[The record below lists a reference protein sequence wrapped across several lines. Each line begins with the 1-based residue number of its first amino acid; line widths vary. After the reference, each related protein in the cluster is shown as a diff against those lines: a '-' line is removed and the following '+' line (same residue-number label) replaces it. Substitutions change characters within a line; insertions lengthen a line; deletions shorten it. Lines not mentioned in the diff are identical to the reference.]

1 MSTQFRVGPAHEPDR
16 IRLGPAAASGAEGV
30 LYRGYVELADGPVA
44 LAVKMLHPGHLPRLE
59 EWTARWRDQVRLLRQ
74 VEIPGLVAVRGGFVG
89 PLPHAPGQADESTA
103 TLYLVMEWV
112 DGVSLDQW
120 ARSLVDPEPEQLL
133 LALVPVAAALDL
145 LHSGAAT
152 GGQAVVHRD
161 VKPANILVR
170 PEGDTILVDLG
181 SVRGVA
187 RGHGRASLVG
197 TAGYIAPE
205 VLADGRYGSAA
216 DRYSLGAVAYFLLT
230 GEEPVARPEP
240 GELRRRLLDASLV
253 HGRVDLADHIAT
265 MLDPD
270 PDHRPECL
278 ANWVAQLRRSSLV
291 CLSGEL
297 PIPQRAPARNPSAPP
312 ALAADSVSR
321 TRRRRVAGVA
331 AAIAAMTLAVAAFAA
346 APAGDDPN
354 LVAAERDQSVATVA
368 GETTTTSTTLSGPA
382 TSGEVPTTVAPVTT
396 ALSPVP
402 TTSAVTSTVPAVAPP
417 TTPAADSGPR
427 AVPVITVA
435 NESYTVEVYGA
446 YEPGTRRMTGSIRRS
461 DVRAAT
467 STGTAPSDYTA
478 SWTGDFGRRCLTA
491 GGSGANMSGANALP
505 HVYGFGVV
513 GYDAVKVELVTAAGT
528 RLPATLAQQPFA
540 SSVRWWI
547 ADYGNENV
555 TSVVA
560 TDASGQTWTVRS
572 GPAGIYG
579 QTGC

>member
-1 MSTQFRVGPAHEPDR
+1 MSTQFWVGPAHEPDR

-30 LYRGYVELADGPVA
+30 LYRGYVDLADGPA
-44 LAVKMLHPGHLPRLE
+44 PLAVKMLHPGHLARLE

-89 PLPHAPGQADESTA
+89 PLPHAPGQADDSTA

-112 DGVSLDQW
+112 DGVSLDRW
-120 ARSLVDPEPEQLL
+120 ARSLVDPAPEQLL

-152 GGQAVVHRD
+152 GGQPVVHRD

-170 PEGDTILVDLG
+170 PEGDTVLVDLG
-181 SVRGVA
+181 SVRGLA
-187 RGHGRASLVG
+187 GGHGRASLVG

-240 GELRRRLLDASLV
+240 GELRRRLLDAPLV
-253 HGRVDLADHIAT
+253 HGRADLADHIAT

-270 PDHRPECL
+270 PDQRPECL

-291 CLSGEL
+291 GLSGQL
-297 PIPQRAPARNPSAPP
+297 PIPQRAPARNPSAPSAP
-312 ALAADSVSR
+312 AADPVTR
-321 TRRRRVAGVA
+321 TRRRWAAGVA
-331 AAIAAMTLAVAAFAA
+331 AAVAAFALTVAAFAA
-346 APAGDDPN
+346 APDGDDPN
-354 LVAAERDQSVATVA
+354 LVADERGQPVATVA
-368 GETTTTSTTLSGPA
+368 GETTTTSTTLPGP
-382 TSGEVPTTVAPVTT
+382 TTTGEVPTTVAPTATT
-396 ALSPVP
+396 SPPLP
-402 TTSAVTSTVPAVAPP
+402 TTRVATSTVPAVEPP
-417 TTPAADSGPR
+417 TTVAADPGPR

-435 NESYTVEVYGA
+435 NESYTVEVYGS
-446 YEPGTRRMTGSIRRS
+446 YDSGTRRMSGSIRRS
-461 DVRAAT
+461 GA
-467 STGTAPSDYTA
+467 APSDYTA

-513 GYDAVKVELVTAAGT
+513 GSDAVKVELVTAAGA
-528 RLPATLAQQPFA
+528 RIPATLAQQPFA
-540 SSVRWWI
+540 MSVRWWI
-547 ADYGNENV
+547 ADYASEVV

-560 TDASGQTWTVRS
+560 TDGSGQSWTVSS